1 MDEQPGDPHSFN
13 FVPVCAI
20 GASAGGVGAL
30 QTLFRLLPDDLGLA
44 YVVVVHLS
52 PDHPS
57 AMHEIIAACTKM
69 PVFQVTDGPT
79 LRANSVYVIAP
90 DSELVIEG
98 DEVKSRPFTDPR
110 SRRAPIDMFFRSIAA
125 GRGDGIAVVLTGAGS
140 DGALGVRAIK
150 EAGGIVM
157 VQEPA
162 EAGFPSMPQNAIATG
177 VADVVAP
184 LARLAERIVEAAR
197 SKEAVRSLDG
207 DGAANDIRR
216 IVAFLRTRT
225 GHDFSGYKR
234 STVLRRIQRR
244 MQVCQILSPADY
256 LQYLRAGPEEAKE
269 LLSDLLISVTMFFR
283 DPETFI
289 TLSHRVVRPLLESR
303 SAGHAEDELRAW
315 VVGCATGEEAYSLA
329 ILLLEEAER
338 LRVSVPIQIFA
349 TDLDEGALATAREG
363 RYPRSIEAD
372 VSAERLKRFFVD
384 EGTHFRIGR
393 QVRDLVLFATHSVVR
408 EPPFMRLDLIT
419 CRNVLIYLER
429 ALQQHVN
436 SIFRYGLKADG
447 YLFLGT
453 AETADTSDNQFA
465 VVDRE
470 ARIYRALPTRPGF
483 VPALVASGQ
492 WSAGR
497 SALTDSR
504 LATARLNAGEVLGE
518 SHAAALEVSAP
529 PSALVDAE
537 QAVLHLSPSVGRYV
551 LLSAGP
557 LSGRLPSI
565 VRPELRLDLK
575 LALDRAFD
583 ARQPTITRPLD
594 VAMEGDT
601 RRVSLHVA
609 PLPIDEG
616 AAPRA
621 IVYFLDSG
629 PGRSE
634 ADEDSVP
641 PPDELQ
647 HLHSELKV
655 VQEAELAGRIR
666 SESAVQELRAS
677 NEELQS
683 LNEEY
688 RSTAEELEASKEE
701 LQSIN
706 EELQTVN
713 AELKSKLG
721 IISAAHN
728 DLQNLTASSEIGTL
742 FLDLELRI
750 RMFTPPVAELIN
762 VAEADIGRPI
772 SNFTHRLEYD
782 DLTRD
787 VRAVLRELNPLEREV
802 RAVDGRWFY
811 VRMRPYR
818 TVEGKV
824 EGAVAT
830 FDDITERKVS
840 EAALRESE
848 NLRGFALDSGRM
860 GAWSWDT
867 TRDQIR
873 GDAVFM
879 EVYGFPP
886 SDEAFPLSRF
896 TARMSPEAAA
906 ACEAVAAR
914 TLTPEE
920 EFEGDLALAADS
932 TTGRWVRWRGRAG
945 RDTPGEIHGVS
956 FDITEQKLAEH
967 KLRESEERQ
976 AFLLKLS
983 DTLRPLRDAHEIQQA
998 AMALMGERLAVNR
1011 AGYYEVGDDEDTFF
1025 LTGRWE
1031 DGAPPLPERMLIG
1044 EFGDEIGEG
1053 YRAGRT
1059 MVARD
1064 TEQDAATED
1073 NLAAASALQIR
1084 AWIGVPLVKDGRW
1097 FAAVG
1102 VHSLAPRDWTPAEIR
1117 LVEEVGD
1124 RTWAAIE
1131 RARAEAAL
1139 RESEQA
1145 LASDLANAE
1154 RLRSLAERLMPEENF
1169 QAIYDEILSAT
1180 VEIARA
1186 DAVTLQIYDPATKS
1200 LELIASLNFSQ
1211 RITDYFHRVDAG
1223 SRSACGIALKT
1234 GERAF
1239 VDFPDEVGDFG
1250 CQLHVAEGIQSAVAV
1265 PLMSRTGAP
1274 LGMLNAHW
1282 RQERRRLNE
1291 SEQRFLD
1298 LLARQAADLIEQR
1311 RSQSALRE
1319 SEAQLRE
1326 RETDLARVQRIGGV
1340 GGLNVDVVNGMASR
1354 RSPEY
1359 LRLHGLPLD
1368 RHDEA
1373 HADWRARVHPDDVEE
1388 AERRLISTLEGEALV
1403 YGGEY
1408 RIIRPSD
1415 GAVRWI
1421 AARADIERDADGKA
1435 LRMVGAHIDITEQKQ
1450 VQEARRESEER
1461 LRNFGEASQDVLWV
1475 RDADTLDWT
1484 YLTPAFEDVYG
1495 LSREEALKGDNFRN
1509 WLELIVPED
1518 REHAQGMI
1526 DRVVGG
1532 ELITFEYRIR
1542 RPRDGEIRWIR
1553 DTDFPMR
1560 DEHGQVVSI
1569 GVGQDVTLVKQWEQG
1584 QQVLVAEL
1592 QHRTRNL
1599 MSVVRSMA
1607 DKTARSSNDLDE
1619 FRARFRERLEALS
1632 RVQGLLS
1639 RLDTYDRVSF
1649 DDLVRTELAAMNG
1662 GSERVTLDGPEGV
1675 RLRSSTVQ
1683 TLAMAIHELAT
1694 NAVKYGAL
1702 GQSSAQLSLK
1712 WAVEPLGEDGKPW
1725 LNIEW
1730 RESGVVMP
1738 PPGSAPNGTGQGR
1751 ELIERALPYQLG
1763 ARTTYKT
1770 GSDGVICTI
1779 SIPVSSTTG
1788 MEAAY
1793 DG

>member
-57 AMHEIIAACTKM
+57 SMHEIIAACTKM

-79 LRANSVYVIAP
+79 LRVNSVYVIAP

-184 LARLAERIVEAAR
+184 LARLAERIVEAAH

-256 LQYLRAGPEEAKE
+256 LKYLRASPEEAKE

-470 ARIYRALPTRPGF
+470 ARIYRALSTRPGF

-537 QAVLHLSPSVGRYV
+537 QAVLHLSPTAGRFIM
-551 LLSAGP
+551 LSAGP

-575 LALDRAFD
+575 LALDRVFE

-594 VAMEGDT
+594 VAMEGAT

-609 PLPIDEG
+609 PLPIEEG
-616 AAPRA
+616 GAPRA

-629 PGRSE
+629 PGRTEE
-634 ADEDSVP
+634 AAEGAP
-641 PPDELQ
+641 ADELQ

-713 AELKSKLG
+713 AELKSKLA

-742 FLDLELRI
+742 FLDRDLRI
-750 RMFTPPVAELIN
+750 RMFTPRVADVIN
-762 VAEADIGRPI
+762 VTEADVGRSI
-772 SNFTHRLEYD
+772 TNFTHRLD
-782 DLTRD
+782 HDGFAQD
-787 VRAVLRELNPLEREV
+787 VRRVLRDLAPIEAEV
-802 RAVDGRWFY
+802 RTDDGRWFM
-811 VRMRPYR
+811 VRIRPYR
-818 TVEGKV
+818 TIDGKV

-830 FDDITERKVS
+830 YDDVTERK
-840 EAALRESE
+840 E
-848 NLRGFALDSGRM
+848 
-860 GAWSWDT
+860 
-867 TRDQIR
+867 
-873 GDAVFM
+873 
-879 EVYGFPP
+879 
-886 SDEAFPLSRF
+886 
-896 TARMSPEAAA
+896 
-906 ACEAVAAR
+906 
-914 TLTPEE
+914 
-920 EFEGDLALAADS
+920 
-932 TTGRWVRWRGRAG
+932 
-945 RDTPGEIHGVS
+945 
-956 FDITEQKLAEH
+956 
-967 KLRESEERQ
+967 
-976 AFLLKLS
+976 
-983 DTLRPLRDAHEIQQA
+983 
-998 AMALMGERLAVNR
+998 
-1011 AGYYEVGDDEDTFF
+1011 
-1025 LTGRWE
+1025 
-1031 DGAPPLPERMLIG
+1031 
-1044 EFGDEIGEG
+1044 
-1053 YRAGRT
+1053 
-1059 MVARD
+1059 
-1064 TEQDAATED
+1064 
-1073 NLAAASALQIR
+1073 
-1084 AWIGVPLVKDGRW
+1084 
-1097 FAAVG
+1097 
-1102 VHSLAPRDWTPAEIR
+1102 
-1117 LVEEVGD
+1117 
-1124 RTWAAIE
+1124 
-1131 RARAEAAL
+1131 AEAAL
-1139 RESEQA
+1139 RESEA
-1145 LASDLANAE
+1145 
-1154 RLRSLAERLMPEENF
+1154 RFRTLAETAPALIWQNDAAGGNVFVNRYFLD
-1169 QAIYDEILSAT
+1169 YTGLSM
-1180 VEIARA
+1180 
-1186 DAVTLQIYDPATKS
+1186 
-1200 LELIASLNFSQ
+1200 
-1211 RITDYFHRVDAG
+1211 
-1223 SRSACGIALKT
+1223 
-1234 GERAF
+1234 
-1239 VDFPDEVGDFG
+1239 DEVGG
-1250 CQLHVAEGIQSAVAV
+1250 E
-1265 PLMSRTGAP
+1265 
-1274 LGMLNAHW
+1274 N
-1282 RQERRRLNE
+1282 
-1291 SEQRFLD
+1291 
-1298 LLARQAADLIEQR
+1298 
-1311 RSQSALRE
+1311 
-1319 SEAQLRE
+1319 
-1326 RETDLARVQRIGGV
+1326 
-1340 GGLNVDVVNGMASR
+1340 
-1354 RSPEY
+1354 
-1359 LRLHGLPLD
+1359 
-1368 RHDEA
+1368 
-1373 HADWRARVHPDDVEE
+1373 WRALVHPDDAE
-1388 AERRLISTLEGEALV
+1388 AYLGDYMA
-1403 YGGEY
+1403 
-1408 RIIRPSD
+1408 
-1415 GAVRWI
+1415 AVR
-1421 AARADIERDADGKA
+1421 
-1435 LRMVGAHIDITEQKQ
+1435 EQ
-1450 VQEARRESEER
+1450 RPFHN
-1461 LRNFGEASQDVLWV
+1461 RN
-1475 RDADTLDWT
+1475 
-1484 YLTPAFEDVYG
+1484 
-1495 LSREEALKGDNFRN
+1495 
-1509 WLELIVPED
+1509 
-1518 REHAQGMI
+1518 
-1526 DRVVGG
+1526 
-1532 ELITFEYRIR
+1532 RIR
-1542 RPRDGEIRWIR
+1542 GHDAAWRWFENYAHPLFDQQGR
-1553 DTDFPMR
+1553 YTGHVGVSTDVDHLR
-1560 DEHGQVVSI
+1560 ELQER
-1569 GVGQDVTLVKQWEQG
+1569 QA
-1584 QQVLVAEL
+1584 VLVSEL

-1599 MSVVRSMA
+1599 MAVIRSMSDKTVRSSA
-1607 DKTARSSNDLDE
+1607 DLEDFRVR
-1619 FRARFRERLEALS
+1619 FRARLDALA

-1639 RLDTYDRVSF
+1639 RLNDDDRVAF
-1649 DDLVRTELAAMNG
+1649 DELIRTELDAING
-1662 GSERVTLDGPEGV
+1662 SLDKVSLQGPDGV

-1712 WAVEPLGEDGKPW
+1712 WLVEPLGEDGKPW
-1725 LNIEW
+1725 LNVEW

-1738 PPGSAPNGTGQGR
+1738 PYDAALNGGGQGR

-1763 ARTTYKT
+1763 ARTTFEL
-1770 GSDGVICTI
+1770 GNDGVVCTI
-1779 SIPVSSTTG
+1779 SIPISSTTG
-1788 MEAAY
+1788 VEATV